1 MIQYKKRLIISI
13 TPLKNGSDRE
23 TSIMELQ
30 NNKESANRVDK
41 RFHTK
46 ARK

>member
-13 TPLKNGSDRE
+13 TPVKNGSDRE
-23 TSIMELQ
+23 TSIMKLQ
-30 NNKESANRVDK
+30 NNKERGNKVDK